1 MLEKLAHYK
10 ILDRIGSGGIG
21 EVYRGRDTRLGRTV
35 AIKMVRPEIANDLE
49 QRRAFL
55 RDARAAA
62 SLSHPNIA
70 SLDEIGDEDGRLYL
84 VFEFVSG
91 DTLKSVVAGRPMNP
105 KRAVDYAI
113 QIADAL
119 ADIHASGIVHEDLTL
134 DNIIVTSKGATK
146 LLDVGLAAW
155 TAGGALR
162 AQAVQS
168 AESLDAGA
176 ASRTAVYMSP
186 EQALGGS
193 FDHRTDIFSLGV
205 VLVEM
210 LTGRPAFASA
220 SPEGIPLQ
228 IMQAAVPAPSAF
240 DHAIP
245 RELDPI
251 VAKMLAKSLDGRY
264 ASAASVASELRTVA
278 SMLDVRSETAEM
290 QDSMPRAQSQRQSAI
305 GWLVALFV
313 LAGIGVL
320 VWMATQAQ

>member
-193 FDHRTDIFSLGV
+193 FDHRTDIFSLGI